1 MKILVFDNY
10 DSFTYNLVHLVEKI
24 LHQKVEVHRND
35 QIPLEKVKDYDKIIL
50 SPGPGIPEEAGLL
63 LPLIKEYAATK
74 SILGVCLGH
83 QAIGQAFGGKLV
95 NLSKVYHGVATPIT
109 IVKRE
114 PANLKRETANG
125 KKAKAGAVAAAS
137 AEAVAK
143 VDSPLAID
151 HSRAAHHSLFD
162 NLPNEFEV
170 GRYHSWVVS
179 EEGFPEELE
188 ITARDANNF
197 IMALQHRTYD
207 VQGVQFHPESVLTPK
222 GEDILR
228 NWLKQ

>member
-24 LHQKVEVHRND
+24 THVKVEVHRND

-83 QAIGQAFGGKLV
+83 QAIGQAFGGTLV
-95 NLSKVYHGVATPIT
+95 NLSTVYHGVATPIK
-109 IVKRE
+109 IQNSK
-114 PANLKRETANG
+114 NKKQNG
-125 KKAKAGAVAAAS
+125 VLN
-137 AEAVAK
+137 
-143 VDSPLAID
+143 D
-151 HSRAAHHSLFD
+151 
-162 NLPNEFEV
+162 LPDEIEV
-170 GRYHSWVVS
+170 GRYHSWVVAN
-179 EEGFPEELE
+179 ENFPAELE
-188 ITARDANNF
+188 VTAKDENGM
-197 IMALQHRTYD
+197 IMALQHKTFD

-222 GEDILR
+222 GEEIMK
-228 NWLKQ
+228 NWLK